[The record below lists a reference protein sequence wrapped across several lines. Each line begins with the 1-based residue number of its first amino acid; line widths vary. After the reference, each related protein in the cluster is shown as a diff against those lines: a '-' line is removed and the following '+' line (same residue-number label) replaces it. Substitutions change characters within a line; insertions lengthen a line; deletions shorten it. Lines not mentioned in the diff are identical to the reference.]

1 MSNTG
6 WPSPVRH
13 DERMPHMNKSLILCV
28 TIASLVAALPLGA
41 QLEDDGSCSHE
52 GGHYP
57 EGTYRLTAKATDDN
71 GAVRTSASV
80 RIRIAGPK

>member
-1 MSNTG
+1 
-6 WPSPVRH
+6 
-13 DERMPHMNKSLILCV
+13 MPHMNKSLILCV

-57 EGTYRLTAKATDDN
+57 EGTEMCRSGTLVRCES
-71 GAVRTSASV
+71 GAWGDIGLCHEDGESDEK
-80 RIRIAGPK
+80 GMDPEL